1 MDLAR
6 NMNRL
11 AVPDRG
17 AGVFQLLVHDGRQC
31 LKLRVKLCANGQQ
44 GMAAMRAQ
52 FIDGA
57 VKPFLFLRA
66 QIRPRKSRNLKR
78 RTYRLGQRGN
88 TRADRKEASPRRPC
102 LSGSARFPPHAA
114 CCGLRRG
121 RFHRGAEPSYLRA

>member
-1 MDLAR
+1 MIAR
-6 NMNRL
+6 NMDRL
-11 AVPDRG
+11 AVRDRG
-17 AGVFQLLVHDGRQC
+17 ADVFQLLVHDGRQC
-31 LKLRVKLCANGQQ
+31 LKLRVKLCANGQE

-88 TRADRKEASPRRPC
+88 TRADRKEAVTEATVPVSVGTLSATCSVLRPASGAISPRR
-102 LSGSARFPPHAA
+102 
-114 CCGLRRG
+114 
-121 RFHRGAEPSYLRA
+121 